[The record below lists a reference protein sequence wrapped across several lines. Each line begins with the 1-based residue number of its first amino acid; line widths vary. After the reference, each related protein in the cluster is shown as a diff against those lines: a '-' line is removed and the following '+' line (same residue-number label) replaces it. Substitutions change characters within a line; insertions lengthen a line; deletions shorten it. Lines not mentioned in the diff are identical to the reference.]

1 MTQRILIM
9 GLPGS
14 GKTTLAQAL
23 RIAIW
28 EEGRTC
34 SWINADQVR
43 THFNDWDFSH
53 EGRLRQ
59 SLRMYELS
67 LEANTD
73 YCIVDFVAPLREM
86 RTNFAPDWIIWMDTI
101 KAGRFEDTNKIFEP
115 PGWVDYRVTEQNAEH
130 YSKVIADKI
139 LNNKHNDNTDY

>member
-1 MTQRILIM
+1 MTTRILIM

-14 GKTTLAQAL
+14 GKTTLAEAL

-34 SWINADQVR
+34 SWINADEVR
-43 THFNDWDFSH
+43 RHFNDWDFSR
-53 EGRLRQ
+53 EGRIRQ

-73 YCIVDFVAPLREM
+73 YCIVDFVAPLVEM
-86 RTNFAPDWIIWMDTI
+86 RDNFKPDFVIWVDTI
-101 KAGRFEDTNKIFEP
+101 KSSRFPDTDAIFVQPEQP
-115 PGWVDYRVTEQNAEH
+115 NVRVTEQDAERWAAEIV
-130 YSKVIADKI
+130 K
-139 LNNKHNDNTDY
+139 LL